1 MFNVL
6 LFLRPYLKVYWAS
19 FVYKFWIWKNM
30 MDYLLRYNVKFGLI
44 VFNKE
49 FLTQPLG
56 ENLGVT

>member
-1 MFNVL
+1 
-6 LFLRPYLKVYWAS
+6 
-19 FVYKFWIWKNM
+19 M

-56 ENLGVT
+56 DNLGVT